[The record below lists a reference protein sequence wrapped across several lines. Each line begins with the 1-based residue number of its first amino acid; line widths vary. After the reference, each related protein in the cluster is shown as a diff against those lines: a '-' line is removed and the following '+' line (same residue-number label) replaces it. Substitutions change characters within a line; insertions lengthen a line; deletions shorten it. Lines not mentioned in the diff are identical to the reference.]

1 VTNGGIIIGSLAIYH
16 DDPTGVAHKLLP
28 RAIENARTY
37 CSQAV
42 ESDGTWKES
51 PDYWSATWHFCLS
64 LNGVVRSDLL

>member
-1 VTNGGIIIGSLAIYH
+1 VTNGGIIIGSLAVYH
-16 DDPTGVAHKLLP
+16 DDPTGVARELLP

-51 PDYWSATWHFCLS
+51 PDYWLGRCTTFFFLFLFKWRLEI
-64 LNGVVRSDLL
+64 